1 MTVEIHDTVG
11 DAPLAAEELAR
22 IARAALVHGEAPDL
36 GLSVVLVGDAALTEM
51 HGRFLDDPT
60 PTDVIT
66 FDLRDEGVGGAGAD
80 AASTAGPDGELYV
93 SLDCARR
100 VAAER
105 GRRVEDELA
114 LYVVHGALHL
124 CGYDDHEERERDRM
138 RSAERAVLERLG
150 YTPDPEF
157 HRP

>member
-1 MTVEIHDTVG
+1 MHDAVG
-11 DAPLAAEELAR
+11 DAPLGAEELAR
-22 IARAALVHGEAPDL
+22 VARAALAHGGAPDL
-36 GLSVVLVGDAALTEM
+36 ALTVVLVDDGTLTEM
-51 HGRFLDDPT
+51 HGRYLDDPT

-66 FDLRDEGVGGAGAD
+66 FDLRED
-80 AASTAGPDGELYV
+80 AAPSAGDPAAGDPSAGPDGELYV

-124 CGYDDHEERERDRM
+124 CGHDDQDEPARRRM
-138 RSAERAVLERLG
+138 RAAERTVLEGLG
-150 YTPDPEF
+150 YASDPEF
-157 HRP
+157 HRS